1 MNDPAKN
8 QDIGGL
14 RVDYAK
20 GELNEREA
28 SNDPI
33 AQFAKWFSDAS
44 AAGIPDVNAMAVAT
58 ADVRGTPSVRV
69 CLLKQFDEHGFTFF
83 TNLQSRKG
91 RELTENPKAS
101 LCFFWQPL
109 ERQVRIDGVVEP
121 VSREEAKAYF
131 QSRPIGSQIAASIS
145 HQSEAI
151 KSRDELERLHAQ
163 LLAKHANDKA
173 IELPD
178 FWGGYRVVPSAIEFW
193 QGRPSRL
200 HDRLLYT
207 RGVDGKWTMQRL
219 SP

>member
-1 MNDPAKN
+1 MTLKPAS
-8 QDIGGL
+8 DLHGL
-14 RVDYAK
+14 RLDYAK
-20 GELNEREA
+20 GELNERDA
-28 SNDPI
+28 AADPI
-33 AQFAKWFSDAS
+33 TQFSKWFSEAS
-44 AAGIPDVNAMAVAT
+44 GAGIPDVNAMAVAT
-58 ADVRGTPSVRV
+58 ADVRGTPSVRI
-69 CLLKQFDEHGFTFF
+69 CLLKNFDERGFTFF

-109 ERQVRIDGVVEP
+109 ERQVRIDGVVEV
-121 VSREEAKAYF
+121 VSCEEAKTYF

-145 HQSEAI
+145 HQSEGI

-173 IELPD
+173 IALPE
-178 FWGGYRVVPSAIEFW
+178 FWGGYRVIPSAIEFW

-200 HDRLLYT
+200 HDRLLYS
-207 RGVDGKWTMQRL
+207 RQAEGKWVMQRL